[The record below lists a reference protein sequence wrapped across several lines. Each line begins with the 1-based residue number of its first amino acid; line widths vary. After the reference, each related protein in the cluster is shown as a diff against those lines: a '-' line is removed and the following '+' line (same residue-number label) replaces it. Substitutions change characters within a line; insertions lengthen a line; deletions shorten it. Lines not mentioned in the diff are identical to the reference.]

1 MKNIIKFAL
10 LALLIISTNKITA
23 QNNQENDSIISVDL
37 NEVVVSTPFK
47 ESVKNNVLNVGKLNL
62 NNLNYIKRLN
72 FSNAIQEIPGV
83 SIISTGPGI
92 SKPVIRGL
100 SSNRVTVFNQFMRV
114 ENQQWGAEHG
124 MEISGFGVGSVEVI
138 KGPMSVLYG
147 SDAIGGV
154 LYVNPDSYYKGEGSE
169 IELGTIYN
177 SNYHGITTNL
187 GIKGGSNKLS
197 YLVQASLVDN
207 KDFNTPDGEVENT
220 YFKNS
225 DLKFGLGYTSD
236 NFISDL
242 RVNINDSEIGIPHG
256 EENHDDHDDHDEDDH
271 DDDDHDEDH
280 DEDHEEHEEEKSY
293 QDLTNTM
300 ISWKNRF
307 LFENRSEIE
316 FTLGFSSNKRKEFGH
331 HEEEGHDDH
340 DDDDDHDDHDDDDH
354 DDHDEHGEGPAL
366 NMDLETTT
374 FDLKYIFPKSE
385 KLELVFGTNI
395 LSQTNT
401 NYGEEELIPD
411 ADKRDFG
418 VYALSHIHAS
428 KWDVLIGLRTD
439 NRKITTSDFD
449 KNYNSLNASLGF
461 KRDFSTNKIF
471 RLNFSNGYRA
481 PNLSELFSDGVHHG
495 TAQYEIGDR
504 NLNEEKN
511 FQTEISI
518 SSFGS
523 DSSFGLDVFYN
534 SVQDY
539 IYLEPTGQT
548 MSSMPVYNYSQADAS
563 LMGGELY
570 FSKSTSLDW
579 LSYKTSFEYVS
590 GEKAEGGYLPFIS
603 PFTFK
608 HAFNLDFDSN
618 NFKVSIISKGKQ
630 NNVGQFETETD
641 SYFLMNLSG
650 SHEFNLTNNNLGF
663 VWSINN
669 LLDTE
674 YYDHLS
680 RFKKMGIHEMGRN
693 ISFGLN
699 YKF

>member
-177 SNYHGITTNL
+177 SNYQGLTTNL

-256 EENHDDHDDHDEDDH
+256 EENHDDHDEDDH

-340 DDDDDHDDHDDDDH
+340 DEDH
-354 DDHDEHGEGPAL
+354 DDHDEHGEGPTL

>member
-1 MKNIIKFAL
+1 MKNITKFAL
-10 LALLIISTNKITA
+10 LALLIISINKITA

-37 NEVVVSTPFK
+37 KEVVVSTPFK
-47 ESVKNNVLNVGKLNL
+47 ESVKNNVLKVSKLNL

-154 LYVNPDSYYKGEGSE
+154 LYVNPDSYYNGDGSE

-177 SNYHGITTNL
+177 SNYQGLTTNL

-242 RVNINDSEIGIPHG
+242 RININKSEIGIPHG
-256 EENHDDHDDHDEDDH
+256 DEEHDDH
-271 DDDDHDEDH
+271 DDDDHDDDDH
-280 DEDHEEHEEEKSY
+280 DEHEEEKSY
-293 QDLTNTM
+293 QDLENTM

-340 DDDDDHDDHDDDDH
+340 DDDHDDDDHDDDDH
-354 DDHDEHGEGPAL
+354 DEHGVGPSL

-374 FDLKYIFPKSE
+374 FDLKYIFPKTE

-418 VYALSHIHAS
+418 VYASSHIHAS

-449 KNYNSLNASLGF
+449 KN
-461 KRDFSTNKIF
+461 
-471 RLNFSNGYRA
+471 
-481 PNLSELFSDGVHHG
+481 
-495 TAQYEIGDR
+495 
-504 NLNEEKN
+504 
-511 FQTEISI
+511 
-518 SSFGS
+518 
-523 DSSFGLDVFYN
+523 
-534 SVQDY
+534 
-539 IYLEPTGQT
+539 
-548 MSSMPVYNYSQADAS
+548 
-563 LMGGELY
+563 
-570 FSKSTSLDW
+570 
-579 LSYKTSFEYVS
+579 
-590 GEKAEGGYLPFIS
+590 
-603 PFTFK
+603 
-608 HAFNLDFDSN
+608 
-618 NFKVSIISKGKQ
+618 
-630 NNVGQFETETD
+630 
-641 SYFLMNLSG
+641 
-650 SHEFNLTNNNLGF
+650 
-663 VWSINN
+663 
-669 LLDTE
+669 
-674 YYDHLS
+674 
-680 RFKKMGIHEMGRN
+680 
-693 ISFGLN
+693 
-699 YKF
+699 

>member
-256 EENHDDHDDHDEDDH
+256 EENHDDHDEDDH

-293 QDLTNTM
+293 QDITNTM

-340 DDDDDHDDHDDDDH
+340 DDDDDHDEDH

-539 IYLEPTGQT
+539 IYLEPAGQT

>member
-177 SNYHGITTNL
+177 SNYQGITTNL

-256 EENHDDHDDHDEDDH
+256 EENHDDHDEDDH

-280 DEDHEEHEEEKSY
+280 EEHEEEKRY

-340 DDDDDHDDHDDDDH
+340 DDDDHDDDDHDDDDHDDDH

>member
-177 SNYHGITTNL
+177 SNYQGITTNL

-256 EENHDDHDDHDEDDH
+256 EENHDDHDEDDH

-340 DDDDDHDDHDDDDH
+340 DDDDHDDDDHDDDDH

>member
-1 MKNIIKFAL
+1 MKNITKFAL
-10 LALLIISTNKITA
+10 LALLIISINKITA

-37 NEVVVSTPFK
+37 KEVVVSTPFK
-47 ESVKNNVLNVGKLNL
+47 ESVKNNVLKVSKLNL

-154 LYVNPDSYYKGEGSE
+154 LYVNPDSYYNGDGSE

-177 SNYHGITTNL
+177 SNYQGLTTNL

-242 RVNINDSEIGIPHG
+242 RININKSEIGIPHG
-256 EENHDDHDDHDEDDH
+256 DEEHDDH
-271 DDDDHDEDH
+271 DDDDHDDDDH
-280 DEDHEEHEEEKSY
+280 DEHEEEKSY
-293 QDLTNTM
+293 QDLENTM

-331 HEEEGHDDH
+331 HEEKGHDDH
-340 DDDDDHDDHDDDDH
+340 DDDH
-354 DDHDEHGEGPAL
+354 DDHDEHGEGPSL

-374 FDLKYIFPKSE
+374 FDLKYIFPKTE

-428 KWDVLIGLRTD
+428 KWDILIGLRTD

-534 SVQDY
+534 SIQDY

-618 NFKVSIISKGKQ
+618 NFKISIISKGKQ